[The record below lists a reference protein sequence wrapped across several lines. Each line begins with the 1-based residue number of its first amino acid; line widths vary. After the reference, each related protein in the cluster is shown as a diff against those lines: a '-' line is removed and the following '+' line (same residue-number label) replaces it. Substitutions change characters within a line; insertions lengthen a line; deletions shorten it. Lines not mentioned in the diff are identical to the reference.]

1 MRLTLA
7 LAVSPRIATE
17 LELHLPAPTHTA
29 HLSALPAAEE
39 HARVLLSRARIWLN
53 CVCVDRSVSTQ
64 QGKPSAIVV
73 AAPGLLVRAVP
84 RGLAGWWRSALN
96 LGQDFHICAY
106 ADLLLVVSAA
116 RRAVPC
122 LFWGGG

>member
-96 LGQDFHICAY
+96 LGRTSTFARMRIC
-106 ADLLLVVSAA
+106 
-116 RRAVPC
+116 C
-122 LFWGGG
+122 LS